1 MTSWWC
7 HHDVMDVNTYLSSL
21 RQALANAASTST
33 PEVQDAADRL
43 AQSLEPALR
52 LALMELASDL
62 AAEVTSRL
70 DGALAE
76 VRPRR
81 RPPDLVA
88 DQQAPTERPAPAPA
102 PAAPPAPEAA
112 SQTRVALRLPESL
125 QVRVDEAAAS
135 DGVSINSWLVRAVQ
149 TALTTPGHHSST
161 GPAGVGRRM
170 TGWVR

>member
-1 MTSWWC
+1 
-7 HHDVMDVNTYLSSL
+7 MDVNTYLGSV

-62 AAEVTSRL
+62 AADVTSRL
-70 DGALAE
+70 DGAVVE
-76 VRPRR
+76 VRLRGGSPE
-81 RPPDLVA
+81 LVV
-88 DQQAPTERPAPAPA
+88 DQQVPTEQFASATPPGP
-102 PAAPPAPEAA
+102 PTPPAPPEPEDA
-112 SQTRVALRLPESL
+112 SQTRVTLRLPESL
-125 QVRVDEAAAS
+125 KVRVDEAAAT

-149 TALTTPGHHSST
+149 KALTAPGHHSAT

>member
-1 MTSWWC
+1 
-7 HHDVMDVNTYLSSL
+7 MDVNTYLSSL

-70 DGALAE
+70 DGALVE
-76 VRPRR
+76 VRLRGGSPE
-81 RPPDLVA
+81 LVV
-88 DQQAPTERPAPAPA
+88 DQQAPTEQLAPATPTE
-102 PAAPPAPEAA
+102 PPAPPAPPEPEDA
-112 SQTRVALRLPESL
+112 SQTRVTLRLPESL
-125 QVRVDEAAAS
+125 KVRVDEAAAS
-135 DGVSINSWLVRAVQ
+135 DGVSINAWLVRAVQ

>member
-1 MTSWWC
+1 
-7 HHDVMDVNTYLSSL
+7 MDVNTYLGSL

-52 LALMELASDL
+52 LALMELAADL

-70 DGALAE
+70 DGAVVE
-76 VRPRR
+76 VRLRGGSPE
-81 RPPDLVA
+81 LVV
-88 DQQAPTERPAPAPA
+88 DQQAATEQL
-102 PAAPPAPEAA
+102 APPTPPEPPVPPAEPEDA
-112 SQTRVALRLPESL
+112 SLTRVTLRLPESL
-125 QVRVDEAAAS
+125 KARVEEAAAT

-149 TALTTPGHHSST
+149 KILTSPGTTSTAT